1 MQIKPLSA
9 LLLAVLAS
17 SPASSTSPIDEAHRD
32 YYNGHFAR
40 SLALYQRLAA
50 AGNAEAAERAGFMLA
65 QGGALYGRQVP
76 QDLGRAIALLTRAA
90 KAGRSG
96 AGFMLNM
103 IERTD

>member
-1 MQIKPLSA
+1 MQTKPLAA
-9 LLLAVLAS
+9 LLLALLAS
-17 SPASSTSPIDEAHRD
+17 APALCAAPIEQAHRD

-50 AGNAEAAERAGFMLA
+50 DGNAEAAERAGFMLA
-65 QGGALYGRQVP
+65 QGGALYGRQVT
-76 QDLGRAIALLTRAA
+76 QDLSQAVALLTRAA